1 MNTQHTVSCTQG
13 AQSDWKWETLLKVQD
28 EGQMTLE
35 MGIEAPSPWVSVEGA
50 QAFILGSEGL

>member
-1 MNTQHTVSCTQG
+1 MYPGSPERLEVG
-13 AQSDWKWETLLKVQD
+13 DVLLKVQD
-28 EGQMTLE
+28 EGQMKLE